1 MEDKLFTKKQLYAL
15 IIPLVIEQILAVLVG
30 MADTI
35 MVSQVGEAA
44 VSGVS
49 LVDSINYLL
58 INIFG
63 ALATGGAV
71 VCARYVGQRDY
82 DRACESANQ
91 LMLVMVIISTALM
104 AVALLLNQWLLQTI
118 FGKVDEA
125 VMQNAKL
132 YFYLTALSFPG
143 LAVYNA
149 GAALCRAMGNS
160 KISMKVSLL
169 MNAINIGGN
178 AIFIY
183 GFHMGVEGV
192 AIPTLV
198 SRLVVGVVMLFVVLD
213 TKQPLH
219 LDVAKGFR
227 PNRKRIR
234 EILKIGIPNGME
246 GSLFQLGKILV
257 QSLIASFGTAA
268 IAANAVANA
277 LAGLQII
284 PGAAIGLAMITV
296 VGQSV
301 GARRYDEA
309 RGYIKQLMKM
319 ACLSM
324 GAICMVTVFLL
335 NPLIS
340 WYHLSPEAFRIAKEL
355 MLFHS
360 VTCMLFWALAFTLP
374 NALRA
379 SGDVMYTMWVSLGS
393 MWVCRIIFSY
403 VLGDWLGLGVLGV
416 WIAMVLDWIVRLI
429 FFIVR
434 LRGDRWLKN

>member
-1 MEDKLFTKKQLYAL
+1 MEEKLFSKKQLYAL
-15 IIPLVIEQILAVLVG
+15 IIPLVIEQVLAVLVG

-49 LVDSINYLL
+49 LVDSINYLI

-71 VCARYVGQRDY
+71 VCARYVGQKDY
-82 DRACESANQ
+82 KRACESANQ

-104 AVALLLNQWLLQTI
+104 AVALLLNQWLLWTI

-125 VMQNAKL
+125 VMKNATI

-143 LAVYNA
+143 LAIYNA

-160 KISMKVSLL
+160 KISMNVSLL
-169 MNAINIGGN
+169 MNGINIGGN
-178 AIFIY
+178 AILIY

-198 SRLVVGVVMLFVVLD
+198 SRTVVGVVMLLIVLNQ
-213 TKQPLH
+213 KQQIH
-219 LDVAKGFR
+219 LDLAQGFR
-227 PNRKRIR
+227 PNGRRIR
-234 EILKIGIPNGME
+234 ELLQIGIPNGLE

-301 GARRYDEA
+301 GAKRYKEA
-309 RGYIKQLMKM
+309 RYYIIQLMKM
-319 ACLSM
+319 ACISM
-324 GAICMVTVFLL
+324 GVICIATLFLL
-335 NPLIS
+335 NPLIRC
-340 WYHLSPEAFRIAKEL
+340 YNLSPEAFRITREL
-355 MLFHS
+355 MVYHS
-360 VTCMLFWALAFTLP
+360 IACLLIWAIAFTLP

-379 SGDVMYTMWVSLGS
+379 SGDVMFTMWVSMGS
-393 MWVCRIIFSY
+393 MWVCRIALSY
-403 VLGDWLGLGVLGV
+403 VLGAWLQLGVLGV
-416 WIAMVLDWIVRLI
+416 WIAMTLDWVVRAI
-429 FFIVR
+429 FFVQR
-434 LRGDRWLKN
+434 LRGESWLKN